1 MVRASSD
8 ARKSVTPDDRVA
20 QTVPPEVAGSHS
32 FLLQAIFDL
41 KGSFSKVEEKIDT
54 LKERVEKLDGS
65 VNTLEHTV
73 SKVRG
78 AIIVGGLVFTL
89 AIAVVGWMVAGDVKI
104 TMGGGD
110 KPTAAAPAPTT
121 AAAPK

>member
-1 MVRASSD
+1 MVRASND

-32 FLLQAIFDL
+32 FLLQAIFEL
-41 KGSFSKVEEKIDT
+41 KGSFSRVEEKIDT
-54 LKERVEKLDGS
+54 LKDRVEKMDGS

-89 AIAVVGWMVAGDVKI
+89 AIAVVGWMVAGDVKV
-104 TMGGGD
+104 TMGDGD
-110 KPTAAAPAPTT
+110 KLRPAGVAASP
-121 AAAPK
+121 PK